1 MEPSIKRCTLALIM
15 CGIFMQ
21 AKATQDLPFS
31 EDFSTF
37 ESISFATTECNGWTL
52 NYCVNGTTSDNT
64 GLWFQ
69 SYNSNPNSNKIS
81 KAITPVLNLFGNAK
95 LSFKIRASKS
105 GTNPRLLL
113 SITNG
118 KFNDGTKSK
127 NISDILYS
135 ANNYYNKEYCIIGT
149 GNTQISFKLNST
161 ADKEYFIIDDVTI
174 TTDAGTTINISDAT
188 DNSSEINTY
197 NNQIVDVAT
206 TRTLT
211 GGIWNTL
218 CLPFNVTKAT
228 MEAVLG
234 ENQDVQL
241 RTYTGFAD
249 NVMTFSEVTG
259 DDVIAAGTPF
269 LLKLNTTVPNPTF
282 NSVTVSN
289 STAAQTVTHEGVS
302 FIGTYSQKQLA
313 TDGTEL
319 FITTSGGL
327 AIPTATGNVMNGMRA
342 YIKVPESMKFTPNGV
357 RLAIDNETT
366 SIQSVMTTSQPD
378 AVYNLSGQRLQQ
390 PRKGLN
396 IVRKNGKLIFIR

>member
-1 MEPSIKRCTLALIM
+1 M
-15 CGIFMQ
+15 CGISAVGM
-21 AKATQDLPFS
+21 TQEVLWE
-31 EDFSTF
+31 EDFSDFT
-37 ESISFATTECNGWTL
+37 IPNGWAEKKEKQINEL
-52 NYCVNGTTSDNT
+52 WYVLYCSIQEYFNGKSVNALKIDKHTASNIT
-64 GLWFQ
+64 
-69 SYNSNPNSNKIS
+69 YNGYVK
-81 KAITPVLNLFGNAK
+81 TPVLDNGDFVLT
-95 LSFKIRASKS
+95 FKHVR
-105 GTNPRLLL
+105 
-113 SITNG
+113 
-118 KFNDGTKSK
+118 
-127 NISDILYS
+127 
-135 ANNYYNKEYCIIGT
+135 
-149 GNTQISFKLNST
+149 T
-161 ADKEYFIIDDVTI
+161 ADKKSSSIKVSLVGQGKFYDNNKADTTISISNDAWVTKTLKVVGATSESKIKFELTSTNPCLIDDIVVTKDGM
-174 TTDAGTTINISDAT
+174 TLNEAS
-188 DNSSEINTY
+188 DNSSLIAAHDEENLK
-197 NNQIVDVAT
+197 VKT
-206 TRTLT
+206 TRTLK

-218 CLPFNVTKAT
+218 CLPFNVTKVT

-269 LLKLNTTVPNPTF
+269 LLKLNTTVTNPTF

>member
-15 CGIFMQ
+15 CGISAIGMAQ
-21 AKATQDLPFS
+21 EKLID
-31 EDFSTF
+31 EDFSNLTSPPSTWTTLYS
-37 ESISFATTECNGWTL
+37 SIVAKINGKDVYALKIEKNSSNGIKKGYATTPAL
-52 NYCVNGTTSDNT
+52 NYNGD
-64 GLWFQ
+64 
-69 SYNSNPNSNKIS
+69 I
-81 KAITPVLNLFGNAK
+81 I
-95 LSFKIRASKS
+95 LSFKYGKTTNNNSQLTISTNDESFFSDTNKTSKS
-105 GTNPRLLL
+105 
-113 SITNG
+113 ITISKHINSG
-118 KFNDGTKSK
+118 LDSTICLIKGVTDSTTIKF
-127 NISDILYS
+127 
-135 ANNYYNKEYCIIGT
+135 A
-149 GNTQISFKLNST
+149 LNSDNYL
-161 ADKEYFIIDDVTI
+161 AIDDVVVTKDI
-174 TTDAGTTINISDAT
+174 LC
-188 DNSSEINTY
+188 DNAD
-197 NNQIVDVAT
+197 NQYYLTAHNDKETVVHT
-206 TRTLT
+206 KRTLT

-218 CLPFNVTKAT
+218 CLPFDVTKAT
-228 MEAVLG
+228 MEAALG
-234 ENQDVQL
+234 QDVQL
-241 RTYTGFAD
+241 RTYTGFAG

-269 LLKLNTTVPNPTF
+269 LLKLNTTVTNPTF

-366 SIQSVMTTSQPD
+366 SIQSVTTTSQPN

-396 IVRKNGKLIFIR
+396 IVRKNRKLIFIR

>member
-15 CGIFMQ
+15 CGLSAIGMAQ
-21 AKATQDLPFS
+21 EIFS
-31 EDFSTF
+31 ESFTGYPNDVVANIEGWTFYKCVTRTTSTLWPTSVL
-37 ESISFATTECNGWTL
+37 SIEKNSKTGDKYGYATTPIL
-52 NYCVNGTTSDNT
+52 NNTDNT
-64 GLWFQ
+64 
-69 SYNSNPNSNKIS
+69 
-81 KAITPVLNLFGNAK
+81 
-95 LSFKIRASKS
+95 IRAILYFKMASLGASSKS
-105 GTNPRLLL
+105 
-113 SITNG
+113 
-118 KFNDGTKSK
+118 
-127 NISDILYS
+127 
-135 ANNYYNKEYCIIGT
+135 E
-149 GNTQISFKLNST
+149 
-161 ADKEYFIIDDVTI
+161 
-174 TTDAGTTINISDAT
+174 INISIPNNKGSIDGAGSVNTTATGQTLRKKTFLLSLSKDAKIKFLLKSNDYAAIDDIVIVKDTLSEGT
-188 DNSSEINTY
+188 DNQYYLTAHNDKET
-197 NNQIVDVAT
+197 DVHT
-206 TRTLT
+206 KRTLT

-241 RTYTGFAD
+241 RTYTGFAN

-259 DDVIAAGTPF
+259 DNVITAGTPF
-269 LLKLNTTVPNPTF
+269 LLKLNTTVTNPTF

-289 STAAQTVTHEGVS
+289 STAAQTVTRGDVS
-302 FIGTYSQKQLA
+302 FIGTYSQKELA

-327 AIPTATGNVMNGMRA
+327 AIPTTTGNLMNGMRA

-396 IVRKNGKLIFIR
+396 IVRKNRKLIFIR